1 MTHQAVELSLPPLT
15 ETQGRVLRFV
25 VDFAQLNGF
34 PPTQAEVGVAL
45 GYKSSNSVALHI
57 ETLVRKGYVERK
69 ANTARGIRLT
79 DSAKALEMIGEK
91 R

>member
-1 MTHQAVELSLPPLT
+1 MTHQSVELSLPALT
-15 ETQGRVLRFV
+15 DPQERVFSFV
-25 VDFAQLNGF
+25 IKFSVLNGF
-34 PPTQAEVGVAL
+34 PPTQTEISAAL
-45 GYKSSNSVALHI
+45 GYKSANSVALHL